1 MTSTRRS
8 LIAATIIVFTIF
20 TDWIT
25 KQWAL
30 SALSDGHRIPL
41 LPTLEFDLL
50 FNNGFSFG
58 TGEGRGRLIGIGVIG
73 MVVYLAVQLHRAT
86 IVHRVVF
93 FSIILGGAIGNLLD
107 RIFRADDGFLT
118 GSVVDFIDVS
128 WFAVF
133 NVADIYVVCGAIAF
147 GLWETLINPQLD
159 APEQPADERDPTAAT
174 ELDTT
179 PDPILDTDDHSALQ
193 E

>member
-1 MTSTRRS
+1 M
-8 LIAATIIVFTIF
+8 VFTIF

-30 SALSDGHRIPL
+30 SALEDGHRIPL
-41 LPTLEFDLL
+41 LPTSSSGSPVQQRLL
-50 FNNGFSFG
+50 VRHGRG
-58 TGEGRGRLIGIGVIG
+58 GRGRLIGIGVIG

-107 RIFRADDGFLT
+107 RIFAPTTASLT

-133 NVADIYVVCGAIAF
+133 NVADIYVVCAGDRARPL
-147 GLWETLINPQLD
+147 G
-159 APEQPADERDPTAAT
+159 R
-174 ELDTT
+174 
-179 PDPILDTDDHSALQ
+179 H
-193 E
+193 